1 VLLDDV
7 GFGASSAF
15 GGPCHTPNAEKLA
28 AGGLK
33 FNRFHTTALCSPTRA
48 CVLTGRNHHRVGMGR
63 IIGDNGTVFT
73 VVDIAVAPALQG
85 RGLGK
90 RILAALDAWLQANV
104 PESAYVTLVAD
115 GDAKYLYAKF
125 GFAESAPYAV
135 NMEYVMG
142 VNGRRI
148 TGIP

>member
-1 VLLDDV
+1 MTTDDV
-7 GFGASSAF
+7 ALVERFPDADTYRRMRVDAGLSPKTAEAARRGL
-15 GGPCHTPNAEKLA
+15 PNTLYGVSLLRDGE
-28 AGGLK
+28 
-33 FNRFHTTALCSPTRA
+33 
-48 CVLTGRNHHRVGMGR
+48 VVGMGR